1 MSGSPLLLV
10 PLYLSH
16 LTPLFPPSS
25 TCNDLNG
32 IFLYLNGVLF
42 FLLVYP
48 KLGDKGRDVG
58 YDLLAPGLG
67 DPPPGLHGGTALRQ
81 AHRV

>member
-25 TCNDLNG
+25 TIWNG
-32 IFLYLNGVLF
+32 IFLYLNGIF
-42 FLLVYP
+42 FCLYLNWGFIFFACIPTLCAKWCVIHE
-48 KLGDKGRDVG
+48 GRCPSTLTV
-58 YDLLAPGLG
+58 
-67 DPPPGLHGGTALRQ
+67 
-81 AHRV
+81 HRHSRVSC